1 VRIAFVRRESIAD
14 KISNYAHR
22 LLDWVSGCRSFTL
35 PNPDVE
41 AGQDGCSSD
50 DDDDDEETSAEAAE
64 TSSHR
69 EMRRIAIRDELLELR
84 SLQERAHNM
93 GRDSV
98 EEESS
103 V

>member
-1 VRIAFVRRESIAD
+1 VLGF
-14 KISNYAHR
+14 
-22 LLDWVSGCRSFTL
+22 GSFTL
-35 PNPDVE
+35 PNPDIE
-41 AGQDGCSSD
+41 AGQDGDSSD
-50 DDDDDEETSAEAAE
+50 DDDDEEAISAEAAE

-93 GRDSV
+93 GRDSG

>member
-1 VRIAFVRRESIAD
+1 
-14 KISNYAHR
+14 
-22 LLDWVSGCRSFTL
+22 VSGFGSFTL
-35 PNPDVE
+35 PHPDIE

-50 DDDDDEETSAEAAE
+50 DDEDDEGISAEAAE

-84 SLQERAHNM
+84 SLHERAHNM
-93 GRDSV
+93 GIDS